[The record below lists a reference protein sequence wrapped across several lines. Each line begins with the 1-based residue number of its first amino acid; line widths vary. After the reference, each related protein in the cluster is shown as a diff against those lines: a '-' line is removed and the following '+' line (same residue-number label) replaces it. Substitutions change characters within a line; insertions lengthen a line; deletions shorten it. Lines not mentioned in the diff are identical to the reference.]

1 MESENQNGADQN
13 FGIKTQSQSNYQG
26 MVSRKCLLNK
36 NDREAKEFASEKD
49 QELQEEKIVEMQW
62 SKKIM
67 KEIQM
72 HLYLTLYFIENV
84 SR

>member
-1 MESENQNGADQN
+1 
-13 FGIKTQSQSNYQG
+13 

-67 KEIQM
+67 KEI
-72 HLYLTLYFIENV
+72 
-84 SR
+84 